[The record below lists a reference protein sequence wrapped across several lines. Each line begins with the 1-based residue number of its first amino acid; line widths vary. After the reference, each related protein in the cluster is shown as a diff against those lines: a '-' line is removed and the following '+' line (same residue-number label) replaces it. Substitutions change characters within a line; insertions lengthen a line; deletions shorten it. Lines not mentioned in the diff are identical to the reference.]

1 MTKVRI
7 AALAVLAAALASG
20 GGSLRAQEKEAAAAL
35 KPGFDI
41 RTLDRSVSACDD
53 FYQFACGG
61 WLKQAEIPADRS
73 RWGRSSELG
82 ARNEATLHEILEEVS
97 KDDPKRDP
105 VNRQIG
111 DAYAAC
117 MDQAGIEKLGLG
129 PIKPE
134 LDRIAALAGTDG
146 IPALTGELHMIG
158 VNVLFGFGAE
168 QDFKVPSQ
176 ILAIADQGGLGLPD
190 RDYYFKDDAK
200 SKEIRDGY
208 VAHVTKMMTLA
219 GESAEQAAAAAKA
232 VMAFETALANVSADR
247 LSRRDPASLY
257 HPTERKDLQPLTPHF
272 SWDAYFKTIAAPSI
286 ASVNITHPEFFKGFD
301 AAITATDLAAWKT
314 YFKWQTIHA
323 AAPLLPKA
331 FVDENFAFYGA
342 ALTGAK
348 ELRPRWKTC
357 VERVDNELGEA
368 LGKSFVERRFGA
380 DGKARMLAMVAAL
393 EKSLRADIKTVPWMT
408 EATRAKALE
417 KLTAFGTKIGYPDTW
432 RDYSSIKVTRGD
444 AVGNSD
450 RATRFEFAR
459 QLARIGKPLDRK
471 EWSMTPP
478 TVNAGYH
485 PLRNDISFPAGI
497 LQPPFFDKDI
507 DDPINFG
514 GIGAVIGHEMTHGFD
529 DQGRQ
534 FAADGSLTDWW
545 TEVDGKEFEKRAA
558 CIADEYSGFTA
569 IDDVK
574 LNGKLTLGE
583 NVADNGGVRIAYAA
597 LLDLLGGKQAA
608 SIDGFTPQQRF
619 FLGYGQIWCEQQRP
633 EMARLRAQVDVHS
646 TAQARVNGVV
656 SNMPEFAQAF
666 GCAAGAK
673 MVRANACKVW

>member
-7 AALAVLAAALASG
+7 AAFAVLAAALASG
-20 GGSLRAQEKEAAAAL
+20 GGSLRAQEKETAAAM

-73 RWGRSSELG
+73 RWGRFSELG
-82 ARNEATLHEILEEVS
+82 ARNETTLHEILEEVS

-117 MDQAGIEKLGLG
+117 MDDAGIEKLGLA

-134 LDRIAALAGTDG
+134 LDRIAALAGTDA
-146 IPALTGELHMIG
+146 IPALTGELHKIG

-168 QDFKVPSQ
+168 QDFKVPNQ

-190 RDYYFKDDAK
+190 RDYYVKDDAK

-219 GESAEQAAAAAKA
+219 GESAEQAAASAKA

-272 SWDAYFKTIAAPSI
+272 SWDAYLKTIAAPPI

-348 ELRPRWKTC
+348 ELRPRWKIC

-368 LGKSFVERRFGA
+368 LGKSFVDRRFGA
-380 DGKARMLAMVAAL
+380 DGKARMLAMVQAL

-408 EATRAKALE
+408 DATRAKALE
-417 KLTAFGTKIGYPDTW
+417 KLAAFGTKIGYPDAW

-444 AVGNSD
+444 AVGNSE

-507 DDPINFG
+507 DDPVNFG

-545 TEVDGKEFEKRAA
+545 TEADGKEFEKRAA
-558 CIADEYSGFTA
+558 CIADEYSEFTA

-608 SIDGFTPQQRF
+608 PIDGFTPQQRF
-619 FLGYGQIWCEQQRP
+619 FLGYGQIWCETQRP
-633 EMARLRAQVDVHS
+633 EMARLRVQVDVHS